1 MAQHIEYL
9 WSKYLNLS
17 LTPEP
22 MSKQQQQI
30 NSGEIETA
38 KTNHWDSQA
47 SQPNPVGK
55 LQVKERYLFFKN
67 KLVLLVYQLLINVW
81 TKRLKRWLSG

>member
-38 KTNHWDSQA
+38 KTNH
-47 SQPNPVGK
+47 
-55 LQVKERYLFFKN
+55 
-67 KLVLLVYQLLINVW
+67 
-81 TKRLKRWLSG
+81 